1 MEDRKIVQQQQAV
14 IMLPSTLL
22 FVPTMK
28 WIHTYTM
35 YELAKMS
42 FDEILDLSADVFY
55 FDNILLC
62 PTRTTR
68 KTTHPWQPLLGYF
81 PPSGVIFRADFR
93 QHKVGRGTHE
103 QERGGSG
110 KRARETFP
118 PICLPYVF
126 HGRWKCLRREGFVS
140 LSQRSRN
147 SAFGSLAATVC
158 GLACYVHACSRCSA
172 ASVLCCD

>member
-1 MEDRKIVQQQQAV
+1 
-14 IMLPSTLL
+14 
-22 FVPTMK
+22 
-28 WIHTYTM
+28 
-35 YELAKMS
+35 MS

-55 FDNILLC
+55 FDNMLLC